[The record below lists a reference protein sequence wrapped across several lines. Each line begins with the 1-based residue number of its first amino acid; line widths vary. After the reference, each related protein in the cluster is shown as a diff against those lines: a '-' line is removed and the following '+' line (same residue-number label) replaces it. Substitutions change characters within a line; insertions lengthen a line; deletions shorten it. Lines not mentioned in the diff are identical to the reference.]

1 MLDVSCPNIFRF
13 LRQNKREPR
22 NRISIKKT
30 FKKHKTKTRASNKV
44 KVYVSNNLCP
54 NFLEIFIQVIK
65 GLINQL
71 VRFQQKKLTLS
82 M

>member
-65 GLINQL
+65 DLLISLLDFN
-71 VRFQQKKLTLS
+71 KKN
-82 M
+82 